1 MRRIVALFL
10 TLFLSFAVAAPATQ
24 TDLEPVISVSIELD
38 TPIEEMRYGSPVRL
52 RCVVVGLEEPYC
64 IRWQCSPD
72 AEEWTD
78 LPCTD
83 EVFEFVL
90 DQEDVDLYYRV
101 VITRGEGE
109 TSGKEETEGS

>member
-1 MRRIVALFL
+1 MRRIAALFL

-24 TDLEPVISVSIELD
+24 TDLDAAVSVSIELD
-38 TPIEEMRYGSPVRL
+38 TPIEELRYGGPVRL
-52 RCVVVGLEEPYC
+52 HCVVDGLEEPYH
-64 IRWQCSPD
+64 IQWQSSPD

-90 DQEDVDLYYRV
+90 NQENVDLYYRV
-101 VITRGEGE
+101 VITREEGE